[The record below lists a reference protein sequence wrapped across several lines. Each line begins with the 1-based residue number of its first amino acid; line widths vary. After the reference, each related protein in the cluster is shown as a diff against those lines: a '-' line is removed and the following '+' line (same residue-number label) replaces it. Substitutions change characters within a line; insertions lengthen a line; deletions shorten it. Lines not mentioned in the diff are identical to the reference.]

1 MADIDFGRMSEAL
14 NEKLDRDLGNPNSE
28 PNVAPFIAALLN
40 QGVDLVIQTQLPTA
54 ANNYTWYRKYASGWV
69 EQGWRKSWNGAW
81 TTVTLPVRMADTNY
95 TCTAG
100 GYRTDSSPYQQMTC
114 FRNYTTTTVDMWSS
128 DDTTS
133 NAAEIRVFVCGM
145 AA

>member
-1 MADIDFGRMSEAL
+1 MSDINIGGITEAL
-14 NEKLDRDLGNPNSE
+14 NEKLDRDLNNPIDSLAASLLE
-28 PNVAPFIAALLN
+28 QGIDVIIAR
-40 QGVDLVIQTQLPTA
+40 QLPTS
-54 ANNYTWYRKYASGWV
+54 ANGYKWYRKYASGWI
-69 EQGWRKSWNGAW
+69 EQGWRQTWSGAW
-81 TTVTLPVRMADTNY
+81 TTVTLPVPMADVNY

-100 GYRTDSSPYQQMTC
+100 GYRTDGSPYQQMTC
-114 FRNYTTTTVDMWSS
+114 FKNYTTTTVDMWSS

>member
-1 MADIDFGRMSEAL
+1 MSDINIGGITEAL
-14 NEKLDRDLGNPNSE
+14 NEKLDRDLNNPIDSLAASLLE
-28 PNVAPFIAALLN
+28 QGIDVIIAR
-40 QGVDLVIQTQLPTA
+40 QLPTA

-81 TTVTLPVRMADTNY
+81 TTVTLPVPMADVNY

-114 FRNYTTTTVDMWSS
+114 FKNYTTTTVDMWSS